1 MGCFQDVVLLV
12 EDQVL
17 RQQLGLL
24 VPQVLRS
31 LVLR

>member
-17 RQQLGLL
+17 RQQLDLL
-24 VPQVLRS
+24 VLQVIR
-31 LVLR
+31 

>member
-17 RQQLGLL
+17 HQQLDLL
-24 VPQVLRS
+24 VLQVLR
-31 LVLR
+31 